1 MEEFREFLLNK
12 NFNTAASRMV
22 RTKVGDE
29 QFNTKFLLDL
39 KRSFSKKIF
48 ELKTNQ

>member
-1 MEEFREFLLNK
+1 M
-12 NFNTAASRMV
+12 

-29 QFNTKFLLDL
+29 KFNEKFLVDL

-48 ELKTNQ
+48 DLKVNQETLRNPSEKRKS